1 MPKTET
7 DPLKKAEQKER
18 KSLPPIRDPEFAI
31 LNWRSWIRD
40 PEFAIPD
47 QDLAPVEGLFLKS
60 NPGSFLAR
68 NRPQT
73 ESHSWRL
80 SLIADTKFDGRTARP

>member
-7 DPLKKAEQKER
+7 DPLKKAEQKDR
-18 KSLPPIRDPEFAI
+18 KSLPPIRDPGFAI
-31 LNWRSWIRD
+31 L
-40 PEFAIPD
+40 D

-68 NRPQT
+68 NRPPT
-73 ESHSWRL
+73 ESHS
-80 SLIADTKFDGRTARP
+80 